1 MTFIKTDREESTTA
15 LSCLEGGVDEVG
27 SLSRRQS
34 VGMAA
39 DPAPV
44 GGLGLDSPLAD
55 GPAAGRKSTRK
66 AQMSSV
72 FAVVQSVAAKVMIIG
87 INALTGIITA
97 RALRPAGR
105 GELAAMILW
114 PVFLASTLSL
124 GVPSALTF
132 QFRRNPGKQSQ
143 LMGAALL
150 LAVLSGG
157 TAALLG
163 MWFMPAWIP
172 QYQPRVVLF
181 ARIFLLSAPL
191 TSLLVVGRAA
201 LESRGDFAASN
212 KLLIWSPAMTL
223 LWLVALLATHSMTP
237 FSAALAYVPVG
248 IVPLVWMTSRLVK
261 MFRPTLASFRE
272 SARHL
277 FAYGIRSYGIDL
289 CGTMALY
296 VDQALVV
303 RLLEPNLM
311 GTYVVALSL
320 SRMLNAFH
328 ASVVMVLFPKAVSCL
343 PEEVRHMT
351 SRAMRMSTV
360 LATLAGIGI
369 VALGPQVLSL
379 LYGKEYRG
387 ANTVLRILVLEVV
400 LSGATLVLSQ
410 AFMALGRPGIITALQ
425 VTGLALTVPLMF
437 LLIPRFGIAGAGAA
451 LLCSTIAR
459 LIFVL
464 ASFPLFL
471 KMRVPD
477 LLPKF
482 EDLRFAADA
491 IRNGLERFRRA
502 RLVAVEGAD

>member
-1 MTFIKTDREESTTA
+1 
-15 LSCLEGGVDEVG
+15 
-27 SLSRRQS
+27 
-34 VGMAA
+34 
-39 DPAPV
+39 
-44 GGLGLDSPLAD
+44 
-55 GPAAGRKSTRK
+55 
-66 AQMSSV
+66 
-72 FAVVQSVAAKVMIIG
+72 
-87 INALTGIITA
+87 
-97 RALRPAGR
+97 
-105 GELAAMILW
+105 
-114 PVFLASTLSL
+114 
-124 GVPSALTF
+124 
-132 QFRRNPGKQSQ
+132 
-143 LMGAALL
+143 
-150 LAVLSGG
+150 
-157 TAALLG
+157 
-163 MWFMPAWIP
+163 
-172 QYQPRVVLF
+172 
-181 ARIFLLSAPL
+181 
-191 TSLLVVGRAA
+191 
-201 LESRGDFAASN
+201 
-212 KLLIWSPAMTL
+212 MTL

-248 IVPLVWMTSRLVK
+248 IVPLVWMTSRLAK

-328 ASVVMVLFPKAVSCL
+328 TSVVMVLFPKAVSCL
-343 PEEVRHMT
+343 PEEVAEMT

-379 LYGKEYRG
+379 LYGREYRG

-464 ASFPLFL
+464 ASFPVFL

-491 IRNGLERFRRA
+491 IGKGLERFRRA